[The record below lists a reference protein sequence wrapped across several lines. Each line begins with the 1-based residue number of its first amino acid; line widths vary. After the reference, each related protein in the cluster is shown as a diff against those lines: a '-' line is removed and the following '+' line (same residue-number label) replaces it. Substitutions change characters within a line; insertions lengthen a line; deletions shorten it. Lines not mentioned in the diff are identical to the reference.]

1 MLIASAGINEAH
13 SLLDSFCSPNAGIG
27 ISRALVEKLLLDQVN
42 LANKVINQVIANEG
56 FHTLDTR
63 FSGTINTSALGLI
76 FSNVT
81 NPEKPTEFFPTIE
94 IEGLQIALS
103 IFIEQREV
111 AVIVID
117 FQRIVAQII
126 FEKRR
131 MRLVKIGDQHGVKS
145 TDKKWEHDEILKS
158 FFETS
163 FKFGPDDWL
172 DLGVYLRAIS
182 VFSGSEICE
191 SVVQA
196 LEFPDLLSIF
206 VGVKFGDDVRIRCD
220 ADMVMLTATSELDFS
235 HCPTSPFSGSIR
247 TTATS
252 TSTATEAWSGHEGKT
267 KQPKRTK
274 EDVFV
279 NVGVDDDSPSNQY
292 PPGPPVPEKLHQ
304 GDVFL
309 FTPITLIQQNFNG
322 VVKPSI
328 TASDTGSFGP
338 IYWRYSLTA
347 ALKQQGFSLKVFPT
361 WPIRFT
367 IDAPVDVTAQCGAG
381 IKIGCVRYEAA
392 GAMADGSVDPL
403 QIEFRINLDVPRLE
417 LVFESRIADIQGKD
431 FSFRTFPE
439 AEFPVSQ
446 ILDFL
451 LARIAEAAITGQA
464 GRILN
469 TTRIP
474 LARFGVLKRVADLVN
489 GLAGVSDGAGNVT
502 MGAKLKLV

>member
-1 MLIASAGINEAH
+1 MPITSVNIAQANT
-13 SLLDSFCSPNAGIG
+13 LLAPFCTPNAGIG

-42 LANKVINQVIANEG
+42 LANKVINQVAANEG

-63 FSGTINTSALGLI
+63 FSGNIDTSALRLI
-76 FSNVT
+76 FANVT
-81 NPEKPTEFFPTIE
+81 NPKNPTEFFPTIE
-94 IEGLQIALS
+94 IAGLQIAIS
-103 IFIEQREV
+103 IFIEQKEV

-131 MRLVKIGDQHGVKS
+131 MRLVMVSDQHGVKS
-145 TDKKWEHDEILKS
+145 TDKKWEHDKTLKL

-163 FKFGPDDWL
+163 FKFQPDDWL

-206 VGVKFGDDVRIRCD
+206 VGIKFGDDVRIRCD
-220 ADMVMLTATSELDFS
+220 VDMVMLTATSELDFS

-252 TSTATEAWSGHEGKT
+252 TATEAWSGHEGKT
-267 KQPKRTK
+267 TQPKRTE

-279 NVGVDDDSPSNQY
+279 NVSVDDDSPSNQY

-309 FTPITLIQQNFNG
+309 FTPITLLQQNFNG

-451 LARIAEAAITGQA
+451 LARIAEVAITGQA